1 MLHKDMAMHQ
11 SEIAK
16 LVIKIGLK
24 RASEASRIASSFGL
38 PCSRS
43 WLANSTIK
51 IPFLV
56 TNNKHNRSNL
66 AKNIPSLIE

>member
-1 MLHKDMAMHQ
+1 MAIGNAP

-38 PCSRS
+38 FARAADLQILKFRFSY
-43 WLANSTIK
+43 
-51 IPFLV
+51 
-56 TNNKHNRSNL
+56 
-66 AKNIPSLIE
+66 

>member
-1 MLHKDMAMHQ
+1 MAIGNAP

-38 PCSRS
+38 FARAADLQILKFRFSYCQ
-43 WLANSTIK
+43 STLR
-51 IPFLV
+51 FQFD
-56 TNNKHNRSNL
+56 
-66 AKNIPSLIE
+66 